1 MKITRR
7 DFLRY
12 CVSSTVTMGLN
23 LSDLIDLTDVLANPQ
38 GPKVLWLQGSGCTG
52 CSMSFLNRIS
62 SSSPKTAG
70 EVLINSVNLV
80 YHPNLMALSG
90 QSAVDE
96 AWKAYNSGGYILA
109 VEGGVPTAFG
119 GNACWAWTDKGA
131 DITFA
136 DAVAGLADRAAKI
149 LSIGTCAAWGG
160 MAAAPPNPT
169 GVKGVRAAT
178 GKSTINIAGCPPHP
192 DWIVW
197 AVAQLLIGQNIPLD
211 GNGRP
216 TQFFSHK
223 VHDLCPRKDREK
235 AERLGLDGG
244 CLKELGCRGP
254 ETKANCPTLKWN
266 NGVNWCVEANAPC
279 LGCTEPT
286 FPGTTPFYKGL

>member
-80 YHPNLMALSG
+80 FHPNLMALSG

-119 GNACWAWTDKGA
+119 GNTCWAWTDKGV

-169 GVKGVRAAT
+169 GVKGVRAVT

-216 TQFFSHK
+216 TQFFSQK

-286 FPGTTPFYKGL
+286 FPGTNPFYKGL